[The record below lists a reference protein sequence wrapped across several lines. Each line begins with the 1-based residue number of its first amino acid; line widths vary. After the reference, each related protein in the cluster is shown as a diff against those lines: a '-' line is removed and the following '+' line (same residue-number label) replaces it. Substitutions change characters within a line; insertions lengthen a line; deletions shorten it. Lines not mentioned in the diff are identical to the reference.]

1 MNTAVVLLVLVI
13 VVFLCLR
20 SEKYVD
26 FVQSKMAADD
36 VIDAAVAKG
45 GFKES
50 HIDDLRKILEPVMS
64 DPKILDT
71 VLEYA
76 TQNRIDE
83 VSDILEIYFSR
94 YTNK

>member
-13 VVFLCLR
+13 IVFLCLR
-20 SEKYVD
+20 SESYVD
-26 FVQSKMAADD
+26 FVQSKTAAGD
-36 VIDAAVAKG
+36 VIDAAITNG

-50 HIDDLRKILEPVMS
+50 HIEDLRNILEPVMN

-76 TQNRIDE
+76 AQDRIDE

-94 YTNK
+94 YTK

>member
-1 MNTAVVLLVLVI
+1 MNTAVVLLTLVI
-13 VVFLCLR
+13 IVFLCLR
-20 SEKYVD
+20 SESYVD
-26 FVQSKMAADD
+26 FVQSKTAAGD
-36 VIDAAVAKG
+36 VIDAAITNG

-50 HIDDLRKILEPVMS
+50 HIEDLRNILEPVMN

-76 TQNRIDE
+76 AQDRIDE

-94 YTNK
+94 YTK

>member
-1 MNTAVVLLVLVI
+1 MNTAVVLLILVI
-13 VVFLCLR
+13 IVFLCLR
-20 SEKYVD
+20 SESYVD
-26 FVQSKMAADD
+26 FVQSKTAAGD
-36 VIDAAVAKG
+36 VIDAAITNG

-50 HIDDLRKILEPVMS
+50 HIEDLRNILEPVMN

-76 TQNRIDE
+76 AQDRIDE

-94 YTNK
+94 YTK

>member
-1 MNTAVVLLVLVI
+1 MNTAVVLLILVI
-13 VVFLCLR
+13 IVFLCLR
-20 SEKYVD
+20 SESYVD
-26 FVQSKMAADD
+26 FVQSKTAAGD
-36 VIDAAVAKG
+36 VIDAAITNG

-50 HIDDLRKILEPVMS
+50 HIEDLRNILEPVMN

-76 TQNRIDE
+76 TQDRIDE

-94 YTNK
+94 YTK

>member
-20 SEKYVD
+20 SENYVD
-26 FVQSKMAADD
+26 FVRSKEAAED
-36 VIDAAVAKG
+36 VIDAGIANG

-50 HIDDLRKILEPVMS
+50 HIEDLRKILEPVMK
-64 DPKILDT
+64 DKKILDS

-76 TQNRIDE
+76 AQDRFDE
-83 VSDILEIYFSR
+83 VSDILEIYFSAYIR
-94 YTNK
+94 

>member
-1 MNTAVVLLVLVI
+1 MNTAVVLLILVI
-13 VVFLCLR
+13 IVFLCLR
-20 SEKYVD
+20 SESYVD
-26 FVQSKMAADD
+26 FVQSKTAAGD
-36 VIDAAVAKG
+36 VIDAAITNG

-50 HIDDLRKILEPVMS
+50 HIDDLRNILEPVMN

-76 TQNRIDE
+76 AQDRIDE

-94 YTNK
+94 YTK

>member
-13 VVFLCLR
+13 IVFLCPR
-20 SEKYVD
+20 SESYVD
-26 FVQSKMAADD
+26 FVQSKTAAGD
-36 VIDAAVAKG
+36 VIDAAITNG

-50 HIDDLRKILEPVMS
+50 HIEDLRNILEPVMN

-76 TQNRIDE
+76 TQDRIDE

-94 YTNK
+94 YTK

>member
-13 VVFLCLR
+13 IVFLCLR
-20 SEKYVD
+20 SESYVD
-26 FVQSKMAADD
+26 FVQSKTAAGD
-36 VIDAAVAKG
+36 VIDAAITNG

-50 HIDDLRKILEPVMS
+50 HIDDLRNILEPVMN

-76 TQNRIDE
+76 TQDRIDE

-94 YTNK
+94 YTK

>member
-1 MNTAVVLLVLVI
+1 MNTAVVLLTLVI
-13 VVFLCLR
+13 IVFLCLR
-20 SEKYVD
+20 SESYVD
-26 FVQSKMAADD
+26 FVQSKTAAGD
-36 VIDAAVAKG
+36 VIDAAITNG

-50 HIDDLRKILEPVMS
+50 HIEDLRNILEPVMN

-76 TQNRIDE
+76 TQDRIDE

-94 YTNK
+94 YTK

>member
-1 MNTAVVLLVLVI
+1 MNTAVILLVLVI
-13 VVFLCLR
+13 IVFLCLR
-20 SEKYVD
+20 SESYVD
-26 FVQSKMAADD
+26 FVQSKTAAGD
-36 VIDAAVAKG
+36 VIDAAITNG

-50 HIDDLRKILEPVMS
+50 HIEDLRSILEPVMN

-76 TQNRIDE
+76 TQDRIDE

-94 YTNK
+94 YTK

>member
-13 VVFLCLR
+13 IVFLCLR
-20 SEKYVD
+20 SESYVD
-26 FVQSKMAADD
+26 FVQSKTAAGD
-36 VIDAAVAKG
+36 VIDAAITNG

-50 HIDDLRKILEPVMS
+50 HIEDLRNILEPVMN

-76 TQNRIDE
+76 TQDRIDE

-94 YTNK
+94 YTK

>member
-13 VVFLCLR
+13 IVFLCLR
-20 SEKYVD
+20 SESYVD
-26 FVQSKMAADD
+26 FVQSKTAAGD
-36 VIDAAVAKG
+36 VIDAAITNG

-50 HIDDLRKILEPVMS
+50 HIEDLRNILEPVMN

-76 TQNRIDE
+76 TQDRIDE
-83 VSDILEIYFSR
+83 VTDILEIYFSR
-94 YTNK
+94 YTK